1 MVDTAILEQA
11 EAYIPAEVHL
21 FSGCRDEET
30 SADVSNVALF
40 GLPDPAGRAG
50 GACTSALLKT
60 LYAYEINTGKGLNY
74 AQVLTR
80 MRTCLQERKMTQI
93 PQLSS
98 SRPLDVNEKWELVPE
113 KCKNGTKRALMIGIN
128 YKGMKGE
135 LTGCHNDVNNVSH
148 ILSGCFRHPLSLAH
162 FRFLADEIIY

>member
-1 MVDTAILEQA
+1 MVDPTILQQA

-21 FSGCRDEET
+21 LSGCRDEET

-60 LYAYEINTGKGLNY
+60 LYAQQVDTGKGLTY
-74 AQVLTR
+74 AQVLSR
-80 MRTCLQERKMTQI
+80 MQDCLEEQKMTQK

-98 SRPLDVNEKWELVPE
+98 SRPLGVDEKWELVPE
-113 KCKNGTKRALMIGIN
+113 KCKNGTRRAVMIGIN

-135 LTGCHNDVNNVSH
+135 LTGCQNDINNVS
-148 ILSGCFRHPLSLAH
+148 
-162 FRFLADEIIY
+162 